1 MGSQSPNLE
10 RTVDFLLRDGQA
22 EIPCRISFDA
32 LGRHAGVSELSW
44 PRAAR
49 LLHWYRWEIDRIA
62 LARYAAE
69 DFADGIVSIDVDD
82 IGSPLGRR

>member
-1 MGSQSPNLE
+1 MAFQISGLE
-10 RTVDFLLRDGQA
+10 QTIDFVVRDGQA

-32 LGRHAGVSELSW
+32 LGRHAGADELSW

-49 LLHWYRWEIDRIA
+49 LLHWYRHEIDRIA
-62 LARYAAE
+62 LARYATGN
-69 DFADGIVSIDVDD
+69 FADGIVTIDVDD

>member
-1 MGSQSPNLE
+1 MAFQSPDLE
-10 RTVDFLLRDGQA
+10 RTIDFVVRDGQA

-32 LGRHAGVSELSW
+32 LGRHAGADELSW

-49 LLHWYRWEIDRIA
+49 LLHWYRHEIDRIA
-62 LARYAAE
+62 LALYAAG
-69 DFADGIVSIDVDD
+69 DFADGVVTIDADD

>member
-1 MGSQSPNLE
+1 MGFQSPSLE
-10 RTVDFLLRDGQA
+10 RAIDFVLRDGEA

-32 LGRHAGVSELSW
+32 LGRHAGADELSW

-49 LLHWYRWEIDRIA
+49 LLHWYRREIERIA
-62 LARYAAE
+62 LARHAVGN
-69 DFADGIVSIDVDD
+69 FANGVVTIDVDD